1 MGRHS
6 EECRRLCREP
16 ILDGCSRLCYTVLM
30 SDVLFERMGESHRVS
45 VIQLFNHYVE
55 SGTAAFSDAALPM
68 DAYDLFLE
76 NAKSYPSFVL
86 IDPLSGAVIGFCQL
100 MDWRSSSTFGR
111 TACVGYFLAP
121 ARLSQGLGALCLER
135 LTKEAAGMG
144 VRHLIAEVSAENERS
159 LRFHEK
165 HGFRR
170 VALLEN
176 IGFKLGREF
185 GIVLMQRD
193 IS

>member
-1 MGRHS
+1 M
-6 EECRRLCREP
+6 
-16 ILDGCSRLCYTVLM
+16 D
-30 SDVLFERMGESHRVS
+30 DVLFERMGEPHRAAVM
-45 VIQLFNHYVE
+45 QLFNHYVDR
-55 SGTAAFSDAALPM
+55 GTAAFSDVELPM

-86 IDPLSGAVIGFCQL
+86 IDALSGAVVGFCRL
-100 MDWRSSSTFGR
+100 RGWHPSATFRR
-111 TACVGYFLAP
+111 TACIGYFLAP
-121 ARLSQGLGALCLER
+121 SHVSRGLGSLCLDR
-135 LTKEAAGMG
+135 LIREAEGMG
-144 VRHLIAEVSAENERS
+144 IRRLIAEVSEENERS